1 MVDLIAKS
9 PAAGLLPLEIGGVT
23 LSEIVP
29 EAITSVMPYEGQ
41 EAAASDLL
49 KSLCGMGVPKPG
61 RSTGR
66 GGARAIWTGAG
77 QAMVLGGPV
86 DAGLGRFAALS
97 DQSDAWAVL
106 RLEGA
111 GVEEVLARLTP
122 LDLNPGMFKRGHAAR
137 SLLGHMNMVIARVGA
152 EAFEIMVFRSMTKT
166 AVHEL
171 EEAMKSI
178 AARAAL
184 VG

>member
-9 PAAGLLPLEIGGVT
+9 PAQGLLPLEIGGVGLT
-23 LSEIVP
+23 EIVP
-29 EAITSVMPYEGQ
+29 EAITSVMPYDGQ
-41 EAAASDLL
+41 EAAASELL
-49 KSLCGMGVPKPG
+49 KSVCGMALPKPG

-66 GGARAIWTGAG
+66 GGARAVWTGAG
-77 QAMVLGGPV
+77 QAMVLGPPV

-111 GVEEVLARLTP
+111 GGEDVLARLTP
-122 LDLNPGMFKRGHAAR
+122 LDLNPGLFKRGHAAR
-137 SLLGHMNMVIARVGA
+137 SLLGHINAVIVRAGT
-152 EAFEIMVFRSMTKT
+152 EAFEIMVFRSMAKT

-171 EEAMKSI
+171 QEAMKSV
-178 AARAAL
+178 AARAVLEA
-184 VG
+184 

>member
-9 PAAGLLPLEIGGVT
+9 PCEGLLPLAIGGVT
-23 LSEIVP
+23 VTEVLPAS
-29 EAITSVMPYEGQ
+29 ITSIMPYDGQ
-41 EAAASDLL
+41 EKAASELL
-49 KSLCGMGVPKPG
+49 KSLCGMGLPGAG

-66 GGARAIWTGAG
+66 DGARAVWTGAG
-77 QAMVLGGPV
+77 QAMVLGVAV
-86 DAGLGRFAALS
+86 DVGLGRHAALS

-122 LDLNPGMFKRGHAAR
+122 LDLNPGLFKRGRAAR
-137 SLLGHMNMVIARVGA
+137 SLLGHMSAVIVRVGA
-152 EAFEIMVFRSMTKT
+152 SAFEVMVFRAMAKT
-166 AVHEL
+166 AVHEI
-171 EEAMKSI
+171 EEAMKSV

-184 VG
+184 SE

>member
-1 MVDLIAKS
+1 M
-9 PAAGLLPLEIGGVT
+9 
-23 LSEIVP
+23 
-29 EAITSVMPYEGQ
+29 
-41 EAAASDLL
+41 
-49 KSLCGMGVPKPG
+49 
-61 RSTGR
+61 
-66 GGARAIWTGAG
+66 
-77 QAMVLGGPV
+77 
-86 DAGLGRFAALS
+86 
-97 DQSDAWAVL
+97 L